1 MNKLSIIFVALL
13 LSCTKPEEPTPT
25 PSTFKEDI
33 NVRWETSGK
42 SGVKTV
48 SLNDQ
53 KEDKWEQANA
63 SDNELIVKKWGK
75 NWTELC
81 L

>member
-1 MNKLSIIFVALL
+1 MAIDDI
-13 LSCTKPEEPTPT
+13 EEVNHIG
-25 PSTFKEDI
+25 SY
-33 NVRWETSGK
+33 
-42 SGVKTV
+42 TV
-48 SLNDQ
+48 Q
-53 KEDKWEQANA
+53 KESKWEQANA